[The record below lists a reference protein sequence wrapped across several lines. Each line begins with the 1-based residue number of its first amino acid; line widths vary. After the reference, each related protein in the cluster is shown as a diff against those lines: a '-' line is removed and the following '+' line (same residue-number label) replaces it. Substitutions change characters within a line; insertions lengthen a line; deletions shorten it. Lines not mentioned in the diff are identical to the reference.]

1 MGEVYKVTKKNR
13 FMRFNYEMR
22 LALAFLLGVL
32 LMVFIIKT
40 KPPHVCPETLPDKYS
55 ETFTIRNDTLFIE
68 QGVDFTIST
77 KTMTLD
83 TAGIIYR
90 NR

>member
-1 MGEVYKVTKKNR
+1 MKDST
-13 FMRFNYEMR
+13 
-22 LALAFLLGVL
+22 
-32 LMVFIIKT
+32 FIIVMVIQFYIGAGVCYYLFGD
-40 KPPHVCPETLPDKYS
+40 PPCGETLPDKYLES
-55 ETFTIRNDTLFIE
+55 FTIRNDTLFIK

-83 TAGIIYR
+83 TAGTIYR